1 MSEATTYNNTS
12 WDAIVRDD
20 NNGRAAIVIRGIG
33 GDPDVLKSWV
43 DGLQDDLISKGI
55 WSHRSDQIELLPV
68 PTFGGRVDAVFYY
81 DNINVDMGK
90 FAMWRLQWAGQ
101 VAWLEDYIVNDASAH
116 GMQSPY
122 DDDDYDDDD
131 DE

>member
-33 GDPDVLKSWV
+33 GDPDVMKSWV

-90 FAMWRLQWAGQ
+90 FAMWRLQ
-101 VAWLEDYIVNDASAH
+101 
-116 GMQSPY
+116 
-122 DDDDYDDDD
+122 
-131 DE
+131 